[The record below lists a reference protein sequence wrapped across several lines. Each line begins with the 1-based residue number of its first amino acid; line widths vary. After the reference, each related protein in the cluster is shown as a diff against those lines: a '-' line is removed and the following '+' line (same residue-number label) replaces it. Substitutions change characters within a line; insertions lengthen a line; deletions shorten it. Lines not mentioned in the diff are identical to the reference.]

1 MGLRYRP
8 LRALLGLSLALT
20 FSGLSAAV
28 GWPAA
33 PPGLAFAQG
42 AIPAAEEPDR
52 VRTPALEVA
61 SNVQF
66 SLGVGGQPVADAWN
80 PLRLQLRDAPPAT
93 LTIQVDQGT
102 LRSGEVPLTISL
114 DVRGGA
120 GVSIFEELVY
130 LPTFATLSWRLATA
144 QRVLA
149 SGSIAGREA
158 DGRPLDLLLTSN
170 PGAYRLAYLDSY
182 GSNARLVDIAAAHLP
197 QEVAA
202 YDGVRSLIIDGTA
215 AAPRLEAVAAA
226 VAGGVVV
233 TLVGPLPSSH
243 AELDLL
249 LDGAPV
255 ARLGAGALLL
265 VNDSR
270 ERAVELA
277 SQVTVPS
284 RSALQAV
291 LLQEPLIER
300 PTTLGETT
308 LVVILALYA
317 LGALLL
323 LRFGGSPGLVAA
335 AALAG
340 LVSLVAWQLLRPAAP
355 QVEGGAMLAL
365 AGGELA
371 ILYPVREVLTMP
383 RAELTFTE
391 HARPMRA
398 QAHRVDPEGT
408 HLTLE
413 RWRSVLLERAPILGK
428 SQLSVRNGVPHNHGP
443 TPLKDLY
450 LVGEG
455 LQGDLA
461 VGSSLPRTS
470 ETGSDEWA
478 ADLAPLLPDG
488 TWLARDDCAAGCTT
502 WVVYP
507 PAELV
512 ASAART
518 PPTATPP
525 TDPFRSAPGSSEG
538 EP

>member
-233 TLVGPLPSSH
+233 VLAGPLPSSH
-243 AELDLL
+243 AELGLL
-249 LDGAPV
+249 LGEAEV
-255 ARLGAGALLL
+255 VRLGAGALLQ
-265 VNDSR
+265 VAEGR

-284 RSALQAV
+284 RGALQAA
-291 LLQEPLIER
+291 LLQEPLIDPP
-300 PTTLGETT
+300 PTLAETT
-308 LVVILALYA
+308 LVLILAAYA

-335 AALAG
+335 AALTE
-340 LVSLVAWQLLRPAAP
+340 LVSLMAWQLLRPAAP
-355 QVEGGAMLAL
+355 QLEGGAVLAL

-371 ILYPVREVLTMP
+371 TMFPVREVLTMP
-383 RAELTFTE
+383 RATLTFEE
-391 HARPMRA
+391 HARPLRP
-398 QAHRVDPEGT
+398 QAHRVDSAST

-413 RWRSVLLERAPILGK
+413 RWRSVLLETAPRLGQA
-428 SQLSVRNGVPHNHGP
+428 QLSVTNGVPSNHGP
-443 TPLKDLY
+443 TPLRDLY

-455 LQGDLA
+455 PQGDLA
-461 VGSSLPRTS
+461 AGSSTPQVN
-470 ETGSDEWA
+470 ETGSAEWA
-478 ADLAPLLPDG
+478 GDMAPLLPEG
-488 TWLARDDCAAGCTT
+488 TWLARDDCAAVCTI

-507 PAELV
+507 PVEFM
-512 ASAART
+512 ASVGH
-518 PPTATPP
+518 TAQPAGP
-525 TDPFRSAPGSSEG
+525 LTDPFRGAPGATEG
-538 EP
+538 ER